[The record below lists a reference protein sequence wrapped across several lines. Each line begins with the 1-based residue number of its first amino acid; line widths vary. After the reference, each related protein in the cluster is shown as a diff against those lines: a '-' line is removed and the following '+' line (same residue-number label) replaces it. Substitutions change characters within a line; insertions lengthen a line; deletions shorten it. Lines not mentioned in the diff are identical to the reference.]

1 MNKVFIFLL
10 LTTIVLFSCSTESSD
25 ANAKSKNADNN
36 KETATIKDIDLPDD
50 PCTLISKQMV
60 TKHFDVSADSLEK
73 DEYNREGLHWTEHCT
88 YKWKKENFEEINKKN
103 QERMLASMQKGS
115 VKDAIKTGKSIVQP
129 NKHMGITNLRKFE
142 SLEEAQSYF
151 KNSHRK
157 PSKEDMEKLDKEFEK
172 QSKKQGLSEEQKETG
187 KSLAGGIADGI
198 KFQEVEGVG
207 DMASWDELGSKL
219 DVLIGSVQFGVK
231 VHTGDGTEADIQ
243 KAKAVAQDI
252 MKNF

>member
-1 MNKVFIFLL
+1 MNKVFIFPLIA
-10 LTTIVLFSCSTESSD
+10 TFICSSCSTESTDGNTKNVSD
-25 ANAKSKNADNN
+25 QKNA
-36 KETATIKDIDLPDD
+36 TAADRSISLPDD
-50 PCTLISKQMV
+50 PCKLISKEMV
-60 TKHFDVSADSLEK
+60 TTHFDVSADSLEK

-88 YKWKKENFEEINKKN
+88 YKWKKKNFEEINKKN

-115 VKDAIKTGKSIVQP
+115 VKDAINTGKSIEQP

-142 SLEEAQSYF
+142 SLKEAQRYF
-151 KNSHRK
+151 KNSHQK
-157 PSKEDMEKLDKEFEK
+157 PSEEDMKKLDKEFDK
-172 QSKKQGLSEEQKETG
+172 QSDEQGLSEEQKETG

-198 KFQEVEGVG
+198 KFQDVDGIG

-219 DVLIGSVQFGVK
+219 DVLVGSIQFGVK
-231 VHTGDGTEADIQ
+231 VHTGNGTEADIQ